1 MTNDYFSALLALV
14 FADRKVGP
22 GSPAKAAAD
31 AREAFLGLM
40 TEEERPAA
48 VAFLQDPE
56 DGLHRR
62 RYDVFVK
69 DWTGGNA

>member
-22 GSPAKAAAD
+22 GSPAKAAAE
-31 AREAFLGLM
+31 ARQAFLGLM
-40 TEEERPAA
+40 NEKERPAA
-48 VAFLQDPE
+48 EAFLQDSE
-56 DGLHRR
+56 GDLHRR

-69 DWTGGNA
+69 DWTGVSA